1 MSEDTMSQMNPIIV
15 NSAATTNGRLI
26 QAGGTTLKTLVC
38 TNTGAAAAFVKL
50 YNLGVAP
57 TVGTSIPVMTLSVP
71 PNGVVSPNLGID
83 GMYFPSGLAMA
94 ITLLGPDA
102 DATVL
107 GAAGEVKVSGNF
119 HGN

>member
-1 MSEDTMSQMNPIIV
+1 MSQMNPIMV
-15 NSAATTNGRLI
+15 NSAATTNARLI
-26 QAGGTTLKTLVC
+26 SAGGTTLKTLIC
-38 TNTGAAAAFVKL
+38 TNTGAAIGFVKL
-50 YNLGVAP
+50 YNKATAP
-57 TVGTSIPVMTLSVP
+57 TVGTDVPVITIGVGA
-71 PNGVVSPNLGID
+71 NGTVSPQLGVD

-107 GAAGEVKVSGNF
+107 GAAGEIKVAGNF

>member
-1 MSEDTMSQMNPIIV
+1 MSQMNPILV
-15 NSAATTNGRLI
+15 NSAATTNARLVS
-26 QAGGTTLKTLVC
+26 AGGTTLKTLVC
-38 TNTGAAAAFVKL
+38 TNTGAAIAFVKL

-57 TVGTSIPVMTLSVP
+57 TVGTSIPVMTIGVGA
-71 PNGVVSPNLGID
+71 NGTVSLNLGPD

-94 ITLLGPDA
+94 ITLLGTDA